1 MATLTQLR
9 ARFREILKLGDV
21 TDVDE
26 GDPPKATITK
36 LINESRQ
43 RRYMDL
49 VGSYSKKFLTRV
61 TMTYPAGLE
70 SATLPAAAQ
79 GRMVSL
85 VKLMPIGGT
94 TGDGWDLQAV
104 GLEQLDL
111 MERSGQAAYY
121 YIDIISKSIWLKPI
135 PAVSTTLH
143 IYHVA
148 ALTDLSADADTP
160 SEFPSEFHQLWA
172 YDAVAMYK
180 GESTDPDGEK
190 ALEKADVIFD
200 SLKKYVERLS
210 QDTSVRRAARKL
222 F

>member
-49 VGSYSKKFLTRV
+49 VGSFPRKFLTR
-61 TMTYPAGLE
+61 TSMTYPAGIE
-70 SATLPAAAQ
+70 MAGLPAAAQ

-85 VKLMPIGGT
+85 VKMFPPGGA

-111 MERSGQAAYY
+111 MERSGQPTYY
-121 YIDIISKSIWLKPI
+121 YVDIISKGIWCKPI
-135 PAVSTTLH
+135 PSTSTTLH
-143 IYHVA
+143 IYYVA
-148 ALTDLSADADTP
+148 ALADLSADSDTP

-180 GESTDPDGEK
+180 GETTDPDGQA
-190 ALEKADVIFD
+190 ALEKADAIFAN
-200 SLKKYVERLS
+200 LKKYVERLS
-210 QDTSVRRAARKL
+210 QDTGVRRAARKL

>member
-9 ARFREILKLGDV
+9 VRFREILKLGDT

-49 VGSYSKKFLTRV
+49 VGSFPRKFLTRT
-61 TMTYPAGLE
+61 TMTYPAGIE
-70 SATLPAAAQ
+70 TVTLPAAAQ

-85 VKLMPIGGT
+85 VKMFPEGGS
-94 TGDGWDLQAV
+94 TGDGWDLQPV
-104 GLEQLDL
+104 GIEQLDL
-111 MERSGQAAYY
+111 MERMGAPQYY
-121 YIDIISKSIWLKPI
+121 YIDIISKSIWCKPI
-135 PAVSTTLH
+135 PSTATTLH
-143 IYHVA
+143 LYYVA
-148 ALTDLSADADTP
+148 ALSDLSTDSSTP

-190 ALEKADVIFD
+190 ALEKADAIFEN
-200 SLKKYVERLS
+200 LKKYVERLS
-210 QDTSVRRAARKL
+210 QDTGVRRAARKL